1 MGKVK
6 ATLDTNVML
15 SIILEKT
22 LGREFSRIYGAVE
35 LYSSEE
41 ILSELARVLTYQ
53 KIENILKQAGTDGR
67 TALETISRKLKI
79 VKTDVKINVVEADP
93 SDNRILECAISS
105 RSDYIVSGDKHLLSL
120 KKFKNIKIL
129 SAREFLE
136 EIYSKIIS

>member
-41 ILSELARVLTYQ
+41 ILSELARVLTYK